1 MEEKLAALLRHLPAL
16 RAGGVTYV
24 EVDGLK
30 VLIDRV
36 PADPGQEGQ
45 AAAPES
51 PWNDPNTYGMPHGT
65 PMPPSLA
72 RRVGTP

>member
-30 VLIDRV
+30 VLIDREP
-36 PADPGQEGQ
+36 PAPDESGKS
-45 AAAPES
+45 AAPDS

-65 PMPPSLA
+65 PMPPSLS